1 MRTLSTGPKPSAN
14 VLGHFFARVFLY
26 EVSYPFNPDE
36 AGGTQSASG
45 YLANR
50 EAGNGRTLT
59 LTRFP
64 WSIPRDESRNVRA
77 RTR

>member
-1 MRTLSTGPKPSAN
+1 VRTLSTGPKPSTN

-45 YLANR
+45 YLATKR
-50 EAGNGRTLT
+50 NGRTLT
-59 LTRFP
+59 LTRFQC
-64 WSIPRDESRNVRA
+64 SIPRDESRNVRA
-77 RTR
+77 RTDA